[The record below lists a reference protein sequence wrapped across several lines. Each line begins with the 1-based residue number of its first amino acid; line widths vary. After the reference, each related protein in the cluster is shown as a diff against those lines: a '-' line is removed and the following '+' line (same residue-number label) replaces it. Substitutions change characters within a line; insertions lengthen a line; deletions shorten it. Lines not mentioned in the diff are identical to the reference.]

1 MTVPAAGGVLHALA
15 AVLLWSTVASAFK
28 LSLRELSPPQ
38 LVFASSLVS
47 AAFLGVVLALRGRLP
62 ELLALPRRQWL
73 RSAGLGLLN
82 PCLYYLVLL
91 EAYHRLPAQQ
101 AQALNYLSALLLRQR
116 LLRTDVLAGFICYGG
131 ALVVA
136 TRGHLLE
143 LRFDDGL
150 GVALALGSTLIW
162 AFYWVGITRD
172 PLDAATRLFL
182 NFLLG
187 LPWAA
192 LVCGLRADFDFG
204 WKGWAGAAYVGL
216 FEMGLTFLLWLA
228 ALRRAGNASR
238 VANLIF
244 LSPFLS
250 LVFLHRFVGE
260 RIEPATLAGLAVIV
274 AGLLIQRRGA
284 ARGRSGAQE
293 VR

>member
-1 MTVPAAGGVLHALA
+1 MSGLASGGVLHALA

-47 AAFLGVVLALRGRLP
+47 AAFLGTVLALRGRLP
-62 ELLALPRRQWL
+62 ELLSLPRRQWL

-101 AQALNYLSALLLRQR
+101 AQALNYTWALVLAYLSALLLRQR

-162 AFYWVGITRD
+162 GLYWVGITRD
-172 PLDAATRLFL
+172 PVDAATRLFL

-192 LVCGLRADFDFG
+192 LVCGLAGGLRLRLEGDGPAPPT
-204 WKGWAGAAYVGL
+204 WASSRWASPSSSGSPPCAA
-216 FEMGLTFLLWLA
+216 
-228 ALRRAGNASR
+228 
-238 VANLIF
+238 
-244 LSPFLS
+244 
-250 LVFLHRFVGE
+250 
-260 RIEPATLAGLAVIV
+260 PATPPAWPT
-274 AGLLIQRRGA
+274 
-284 ARGRSGAQE
+284 
-293 VR
+293 